1 MRDDDMQGPKDTV
14 SQIVDGDK
22 NQVAGRDII
31 NHHVENARPKR
42 LDEHT
47 PDELRRQRVW
57 SRQLIKD
64 AKNKIRMSWPV
75 TLMKYTVPLFIIG
88 TVVFFELKWLN
99 LFVIAGMLSVGLPY
113 ALRLKVNEAE
123 YNLIQSQSKIIE
135 YIYGRLREF
144 GIDER

>member
-1 MRDDDMQGPKDTV
+1 
-14 SQIVDGDK
+14 
-22 NQVAGRDII
+22 
-31 NHHVENARPKR
+31 
-42 LDEHT
+42 
-47 PDELRRQRVW
+47 
-57 SRQLIKD
+57 
-64 AKNKIRMSWPV
+64 
-75 TLMKYTVPLFIIG
+75 MKYTVPLFIIG